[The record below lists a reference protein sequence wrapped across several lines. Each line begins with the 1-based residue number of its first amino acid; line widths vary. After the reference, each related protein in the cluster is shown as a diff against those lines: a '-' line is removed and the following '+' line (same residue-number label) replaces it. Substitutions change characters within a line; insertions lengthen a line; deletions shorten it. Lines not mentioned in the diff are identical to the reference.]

1 MILIF
6 GGVYQGKLAY
16 ALDRFNMNK
25 NDVYKCG
32 GDDADMPKNK
42 KILYEIDQWI
52 LALVKSDMDVEEAIG
67 QFIDANRDAIVICND
82 ISCGVVPADPVFR
95 KWREATGRSLAM
107 LSQKSDEV
115 VRLFC
120 GIPTKIKQTT

>member
-1 MILIF
+1 ME
-6 GGVYQGKLAY
+6 
-16 ALDRFNMNK
+16 RFNMDES
-25 NDVYKCG
+25 DVHKCG
-32 GDDADMPKNK
+32 SGDVIMPKSK

-67 QFIDANRDAIVICND
+67 QFIDANRDAVVICND
-82 ISCGVVPADPVFR
+82 ISCGVVPVDPVLR
-95 KWREATGRSLAM
+95 KWREAAGRSLAM

-120 GIPTKIKQTT
+120 GLPTKIKQTI